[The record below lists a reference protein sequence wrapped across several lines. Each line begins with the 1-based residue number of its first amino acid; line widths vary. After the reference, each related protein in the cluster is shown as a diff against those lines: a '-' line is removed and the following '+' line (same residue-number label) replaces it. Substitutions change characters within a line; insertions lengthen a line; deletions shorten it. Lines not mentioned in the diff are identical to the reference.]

1 MNECILCAFSDEAS
15 PALEGQIA
23 ALHRNGIGYMELR
36 GVDGVNVADLDAAAA
51 SDIRARLDDAG
62 IRVWSL
68 GSPIGKVD
76 INQPEVQEYDRLCRL
91 IETARLLGA
100 QCIRLFSFY
109 GTGGEQRWFE
119 PVCRRLE
126 RMLAAARGSGVGL
139 CHENEK
145 GIFGDV
151 PERCAALH
159 RELPDLGAVFDP
171 ANFIQCGADVLSAW
185 EQLSPYVRYGHI
197 KDADAAGHVVPAG
210 EGVGHI
216 ADYLPHFFADSHRVL
231 TLEPHLT
238 RFIGLDKLETGTP
251 NVGTTGAGALHTS
264 AHAFADGNAAF
275 DYAVAALRR
284 ILDRIGV
291 GEARL

>member
-1 MNECILCAFSDEAS
+1 MNKCILCAFSDEAS
-15 PALEGQIA
+15 PALDGQIA

-36 GVDGVNVADLDAAAA
+36 GVDGVNVADLDAATA

-76 INQPEVQEYDRLCRL
+76 INQPEMQEYDRLCRL

-109 GTGGEQRWFE
+109 GTGGESRWLE

-126 RMLAAARGSGVGL
+126 RMVNAARGSGVGL
-139 CHENEK
+139 YHENEK

-171 ANFIQCGADVLSAW
+171 ANFIQCGVDVLSAW
-185 EQLSPYVRYGHI
+185 EQLAPYVRYGHI

-216 ADYLPHFFADSHRVL
+216 ADYLPQFFAEGDRVL

-238 RFIGLDKLETGTP
+238 RFIGLDKLETGEP
-251 NVGTTGAGALHTS
+251 KVGSEGGGASISVTHT
-264 AHAFADGNAAF
+264 FANGGAAF

-284 ILDRIGV
+284 ILDKIGV
-291 GEARL
+291 SEAQF

>member
-15 PALEGQIA
+15 PALDGQIA
-23 ALHRNGIGYMELR
+23 ALRRNGIGYMELR
-36 GVDGVNVADLDAAAA
+36 GVDGVNVADLDAVAA
-51 SDIRARLDDAG
+51 SDIRARLDEAG
-62 IRVWSL
+62 IRVWAL

-76 INQPEVQEYDRLCRL
+76 INQPEMQEYDRLCRL

-109 GTGGEQRWFE
+109 GTDGEQRWFE

-126 RMLAAARGSGVGL
+126 RMLAAARGSGIGL

-197 KDADAAGHVVPAG
+197 KDARADGVVVPPGKG
-210 EGVGHI
+210 EGQLAG
-216 ADYLPHFFADSHRVL
+216 YLPHFFADGHEVL

-238 RFIGLDKLETGTP
+238 RFIGR
-251 NVGTTGAGALHTS
+251 GALEAAGEGES
-264 AHAFADGNAAF
+264 AAEWQFPSGRAAF
-275 DYAVAALRR
+275 DFAVKCLKEILSAL
-284 ILDRIGV
+284 
-291 GEARL
+291 